1 MCSKQTLS
9 KKWAANT
16 SARKK
21 FLHNLIF
28 FSWWVSSIRA
38 ILDQPLSMWTF
49 KSHISLF
56 KTCQSFDFPSYLQQN
71 LVPLLPPTKH
81 TINPNMLDQLKP
93 GVILVN
99 SSRGGLV
106 DTNAVLRGIQD
117 GIISGY
123 GADVYENEGDYFFQD
138 WSGKSVRDPT
148 LVVSGP
154 V

>member
-1 MCSKQTLS
+1 
-9 KKWAANT
+9 
-16 SARKK
+16 
-21 FLHNLIF
+21 
-28 FSWWVSSIRA
+28 
-38 ILDQPLSMWTF
+38 MWTF

-56 KTCQSFDFPSYLQQN
+56 KTCQSFDFSSYLQQN